1 MLVADLM
8 TDDVVSASPDM
19 TLKDIDHLFTINQ
32 ISGAPV
38 LDDGVLVGVISQ
50 SDVIRVLYDNQ
61 VATTEV
67 SQYLMSPFPIP
78 LPAMAEISR
87 NRAAIADRMV
97 EMTVGEAMT
106 PVPIAVAP
114 ADDISAAA
122 NAMVEQRVHRVLV
135 TDSGG
140 ALVGILSALDLAAL
154 LIDVEV

>member
-8 TDDVVSASPDM
+8 TDDVVTASPAM
-19 TLKDIDHLFTINQ
+19 TLKDVDALFTRHA

-50 SDVIRVLYDNQ
+50 SDVVRVLYENQ
-61 VATTEV
+61 VATSEV
-67 SQYLMSPFPIP
+67 SQFLLSPFPIP
-78 LPAMAEISR
+78 LPALAEISR

-106 PVPIAVAP
+106 AVPVTVAP
-114 ADDISAAA
+114 ADDISSAAG
-122 NAMVEQRVHRVLV
+122 AMCGERVHRVLV
-135 TDSGG
+135 TDEGG

-154 LIDVEV
+154 LIDADI